1 MTDNSC
7 SNIGLNSDNSHTWI
21 KICGITREED
31 AAFASHMNVDA
42 IGLVFYPPSSRNL
55 TPEKARKIKDG
66 LFNSVSSIAVV
77 VDPDD
82 TLLDKIVNEVKVDCI
97 QFHGNEPPER
107 CSEIGIPYIKALRVR
122 STRQI
127 LDIIK
132 KHKHAAGFLLDAYE
146 SERVGGTGNTFNW
159 DLIPPLEV
167 PVVIAGGLN
176 ADNITTVMRKVQPA
190 GVDVST
196 GVESS
201 AGVKSQSAIHNFVNE
216 VRLEDGL
223 SARTGRGGDS

>member
-1 MTDNSC
+1 MTDNIRSTL
-7 SNIGLNSDNSHTWI
+7 GLNSKNSHTWI

-31 AAFASHMNVDA
+31 AAFASHMDVDA
-42 IGLVFYPPSSRNL
+42 IGLVFYAPSSRNL
-55 TPEKARKIKDG
+55 TTEKARQIKDR

-82 TLLDKIVNEVKVDCI
+82 ALLDKIVNEVRVDCV
-97 QFHGNEPPER
+97 QFHGNEPPEL

-127 LDIIK
+127 FDVVK
-132 KHKHAAGFLLDAYE
+132 KHKDAAGFLLDAYE
-146 SERVGGTGNTFNW
+146 PDRVGGTGNTFNW
-159 DLIPPLEV
+159 DLIPPLEA
-167 PVVIAGGLN
+167 PVIIAGGLN
-176 ADNITTVMRKVQPA
+176 ADNITTAMRKVQPT

-201 AGVKSQSAIHNFVNE
+201 AGVKSQNAIHKFVNE
-216 VRLEDGL
+216 VRLEDDV